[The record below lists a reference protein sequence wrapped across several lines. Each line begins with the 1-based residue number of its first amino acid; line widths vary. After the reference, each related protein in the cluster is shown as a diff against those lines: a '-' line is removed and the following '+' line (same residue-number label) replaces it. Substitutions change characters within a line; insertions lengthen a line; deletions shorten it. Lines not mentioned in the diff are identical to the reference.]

1 MSTEL
6 AVRQLTPTVWQT
18 IQAVAPSMHQS
29 RLFGVTSPEQAA
41 AIMLKGF
48 ELGIGL
54 AASFEFII
62 TVQGKPSLIP
72 RGALA
77 LIHRSGELAGM
88 KIEDKPDSCTVTMK
102 RKGGFEYTLTYSLE
116 DAKRAGLVKP
126 GSAWEAY
133 GPNMLRWR
141 CIGFVADV
149 VFPDILGGLKRADE
163 FGAAIDVAG
172 NVVEGEWTVPEPPEP
187 PKAAGPT
194 LDQLVEKYGADQV
207 LAAAGGKIPGT
218 SEEVAAVAAT
228 LVARNATN

>member
-29 RLFGVTSPEQAA
+29 RLFGVTNPEQACV
-41 AIMLKGF
+41 IMLKGF
-48 ELGIGL
+48 ELGLGL
-54 AASFEFII
+54 AASFEF
-62 TVQGKPSLIP
+62 VQVVMGKPALSP
-72 RGALA
+72 KGALA

-102 RKGGFEYTLTYSLE
+102 RKGGFEYTLTYTLE

-187 PKAAGPT
+187 PKYTGPT
-194 LDQLVEKYGADQV
+194 LDQLVERYGADQV